1 MVVVDFSQ
9 DWMSFVVLALM
20 LFALTYIYRNSSKDT
35 IKETENLGR
44 LDQFDKR
51 DFVIGYVPSTPAVQ
65 EIMQKV
71 NESMKNIGL
80 TVQEFLDE
88 EQILQNT
95 SGSAEVGVIF
105 DSKFQYTIRYKAN
118 NVPNPSDLRDVGTCR
133 DHRMPCRP
141 SLYWKNGFL
150 LLQASIDAAIVEL
163 TTNHS
168 VWDNMVSTVVV
179 QMKSATRT
187 RKFWAMGSL
196 VLFMC
201 ISYATLLYNM
211 MVTISNERKELREI
225 MRIMGLRDLAY
236 WLSWGLLYVVYFV
249 IIAPVMTLIVKIFV
263 FVESSYAVILLLFLF
278 YGISMISF
286 TFMLC
291 ALFPTPSHTVTAN
304 FFSMLIMSI
313 LSLLPLVKALPK
325 TLEILLCIFPPFAF
339 SLGIT
344 ESIHMENDFQ
354 GVFFSD
360 IVGDS
365 CHILT
370 SYIGLLLDFILYV
383 LLTLYFDKILADK
396 HGLKFGPLFFLC
408 PSYWSKGKMTTI
420 PLDTMDRDGTRL
432 EDHIEKVPVE
442 LSGKEAIRLNK
453 VKKIFRN
460 KKQMTEALRDLDLD
474 VYEGHITALLGH
486 SGAGKTTLL
495 NILSGMSKASAGS
508 VSVYNHQLSNPH
520 DLEEMQKIIG
530 FCPQFDVKFDFLTVR
545 ENLETFSRIKG
556 IAPREVTSEE
566 DTEASKLSGGQ
577 SRRLTLAIALL
588 GNPEVLLLDEPTS
601 GLDPFSRHQVWSTLQ
616 ERKAN
621 RVTLFSTQFMDEAD
635 ILADRKVVLSR
646 GMVKCV
652 GSSWFLKRKWGIG
665 YHLRMQ
671 VSPSCNLDAITS
683 LIQEHISSA
692 KLSAQNVEDLTF
704 TLPFDKMDSFPDL
717 FSHLDEHVGTDIVSY
732 GVSIT
737 TLDDVFLKLEGEE
750 IEKGDYGV
758 FAREQSEDESRELSL
773 EVEDSDLLLSDS
785 GTITVHGLALWRQQ
799 VLTVARIRFLKLK
812 RAMINIRSIV
822 LLLAVFIACLLY
834 FTTTTSKRW
843 YNWKLTPDLYFRG
856 PRHREHKYYT
866 SLLVH
871 NNTGSSIEEFVNGIK
886 AQDISVKVRN
896 GLYDRNTTGYNGAI
910 ELSLQNQSY
919 SFTIIGNPQI
929 QNSLPVL
936 MNIISNAFLKSFGS
950 TQDIEIWNTPVYP
963 EDSDRFTYSL
973 FFVSLL
979 YMALGSGIVPYFAMS
994 SVQDYE
1000 IKARSQLRLA
1010 GLFPSAYWC
1019 GQALVDVALYWLLLF
1034 MMVAILFALNSSI
1047 VLSFTHIALLIVDIL
1062 GFGAAMVLFV
1072 YVITFLL
1079 VRNKK
1084 GMCNSDHWSANF
1096 ILISIL
1102 PLLVEVLLRS
1112 SVMLY
1117 IFLLILLP
1125 PSNFLAFLVHLCK
1138 ANHIIDFEPRTGIFT
1153 NLTIPYIQIIML
1165 WIVLGYLEK
1174 KYGAGCLKMDPI
1186 FKFDERKYMVKKNP
1200 EELKGGDV
1208 DVLAEKQK
1216 VQRLK
1221 TTTNKEEQ
1229 PAILVDSLRQEYEV
1243 KSRNVFKKNSV
1254 KHVGARNVSFFVKKG
1269 EILGLLGPN
1278 GAGKTTCIMMLA
1290 GELEPTAGE
1299 VVLCSAADISSAPLG
1314 YCPQSSPLW
1323 PKLTVSEHLESY
1335 AAVSGMKKDD
1345 VEKSIKRVSE
1355 ALELKEHLNKPV
1367 EKFMLGNPTIALL
1380 DEPSSGLDPK
1390 GQQRLW
1396 RALRAAFRSKER
1408 GAILT
1413 THYMEEAE
1421 AVCDRVAIMVSGK
1434 LRCIGSIQQLKSKFG
1449 KGYLLEMKVK
1459 DSQRVE
1465 EIHQEIRRIFPQADR
1480 QDRFSSLL
1488 CYKIP
1493 MDNVQSLSQAFSQLE
1508 EAKRVHGIEEY
1519 SFSQP
1524 TLEQVLPVHQFS
1536 IVMDGYHN
1544 MPWYGCSLE
1553 LAVISC
1559 LHFSSLLLGYLGLA
1573 LSSASATY
1581 ITQTVYVKNTKKYIF
1596 LISLGGS
1603 AHPSKHG
1610 LLTPS
1615 GKEAA
1620 AITVCPDPQHSFL
1633 VYFLESP
1640 EHVP

>member
-1 MVVVDFSQ
+1 MSGETRRNTSLWLHTFALLKKNLLLQWRKKWQTAQ
-9 DWMSFVVLALM
+9 DWMNFVALVLM
-20 LFALTYIYRNSSKDT
+20 LFALTYIYRNSSKDK
-35 IKETENLGR
+35 IKETEDLGR

-71 NESMKNIGL
+71 NESMKNIGH
-80 TVQEFLDE
+80 TVQEFLDK
-88 EQILQNT
+88 EQMLQNT
-95 SGSAEVGVIF
+95 SRSADVGVIF

-118 NVPNPSDLRDVGTCR
+118 TRDLRDVGTCR
-133 DHRMPCRP
+133 DDRMPCLS
-141 SLYWKNGFL
+141 SLYWKNRFL
-150 LLQASIDAAIVEL
+150 FLQASIDAAIVEL

-168 VWDNMVSTVVV
+168 VRANLISTVVV

-187 RKFWAMGSL
+187 RKILAMGSL
-196 VLFMC
+196 ILAMC
-201 ISYATLLYNM
+201 MSYAILLYNM
-211 MVTISNERKELREI
+211 MVTISKERKELREI
-225 MRIMGLRDLAY
+225 MRMMGLRDLAY

-278 YGISMISF
+278 YGMSMISF

-291 ALFPTPSHTVTAN
+291 ALFRTPSHTVTAD
-304 FFSMLIMSI
+304 FFPMLIMGI
-313 LSLLPLVKALPK
+313 LSLLPLVKVLPK
-325 TLEILLCIFPPFAF
+325 ALEIFLCIFPPFAF

-360 IVGDS
+360 ITGDA

-370 SYIGLLLDFILYV
+370 SYIGLLLDSVLYI
-383 LLTLYFDKILADK
+383 LLTLYFDKIIADK
-396 HGLKFGPLFFLC
+396 HGLKFGPLFLLC

-420 PLDTMDRDGTRL
+420 PLDTMDRDRSGA

-442 LSGKEAIRLNK
+442 LLGKEAIRLNK
-453 VKKIFRN
+453 VKKIFGSKN
-460 KKQMTEALRDLDLD
+460 QMTEALRDLNLD

-495 NILSGMSKASAGS
+495 NILGGMSKVSTGS
-508 VSVYNHQLSNPH
+508 VSVYNHQLSSPH
-520 DLEEMQKIIG
+520 DLEEMQKKIG

-545 ENLETFSRIKG
+545 ENLEIFSRIKG
-556 IAPREVTSEE
+556 VAAREVTSEVRKVISDLDLNNIE
-566 DTEASKLSGGQ
+566 DTKASKLSGGQ
-577 SRRLTLAIALL
+577 RRRLTLAIALL

-621 RVTLFSTQFMDEAD
+621 RVILFSTQFMDEAD

-683 LIQEHISSA
+683 LVQEHVSSA
-692 KLSAQNVEDLTF
+692 KISAQNVEALTF
-704 TLPFDKMDSFPDL
+704 TLPFDKMDSFPAL
-717 FSHLDEHVGTDIVSY
+717 FSHLDEHMGADIVSY

-737 TLDDVFLKLEGEE
+737 TLDDVFLKLEGEEE

-758 FAREQSEDESRELSL
+758 FAREQSEDESRELSS
-773 EVEDSDLLLSDS
+773 EVEDSDLLLLDS

-799 VLTVARIRFLKLK
+799 VLTVAWIRFLKLK
-812 RAMINIRSIV
+812 RAMISIRSIV
-822 LLLAVFIACLLY
+822 LLLAVFIASILY
-834 FTTTTSKRW
+834 FTTITSKRW
-843 YNWKLTPDLYFRG
+843 YNWKITPHLYFRG
-856 PRHREHKYYT
+856 MRHREHKYYT

-871 NNTGSSIEEFVNGIK
+871 NNTGASIEDVVNGIK
-886 AQDISVKVRN
+886 AQDISVKVRD
-896 GLYDRNTTGYNGAI
+896 GPYDRNTTGYNGAL

-950 TQDIEIWNTPVYP
+950 TEDIEIWNTPVYP
-963 EDSDRFTYSL
+963 DSDRFTYSL

-979 YMALGSGIVPYFAMS
+979 YMAFGSGFVPYFAMS

-1034 MMVAILFALNSSI
+1034 VMVAILFAMNSSI
-1047 VLSFTHIALLIVDIL
+1047 VLSVKHIVLLIVDVL

-1079 VRNKK
+1079 VRKKK
-1084 GMCNSDHWSANF
+1084 GMCSSDHWSATF

-1102 PLLVEVLLRS
+1102 PLLVEVFLRS

-1117 IFLLILLP
+1117 IFLLTLLP

-1138 ANHIIDFEPRTGIFT
+1138 TNHIIDYESRTGIFT
-1153 NLTIPYIQIIML
+1153 NLTIPYLQIIML

-1200 EELKGGDV
+1200 EELRGADV

-1221 TTTNKEEQ
+1221 TTTNKEEK

-1254 KHVGARNVSFFVKKG
+1254 KQVGARNVSFFVKKG
-1269 EILGLLGPN
+1269 EVLGLLGPN
-1278 GAGKTTCIMMLA
+1278 GAGKTTCILMLA

-1314 YCPQSSPLW
+1314 YCPQSTPLW

-1345 VEKSIKRVSE
+1345 VEKAIKRVSE

-1367 EKFMLGNPTIALL
+1367 EKLPVGVSRKVCFAISMLGNPTIALL
-1380 DEPSSGLDPK
+1380 DEPSTGLDPK

-1396 RALRAAFRSKER
+1396 RALRAAFRNKDR

-1459 DSQRVE
+1459 DSQQVD
-1465 EIHQEIRRIFPQADR
+1465 EIHQEISRIFPQADR

-1508 EAKRVHGIEEY
+1508 EAKRIHDIEEY

-1524 TLEQVLPVHQFS
+1524 TLEQVF
-1536 IVMDGYHN
+1536 
-1544 MPWYGCSLE
+1544 LE
-1553 LAVISC
+1553 LAKQQNEQCSQDIV
-1559 LHFSSLLLGYLGLA
+1559 L
-1573 LSSASATY
+1573 
-1581 ITQTVYVKNTKKYIF
+1581 TQRNMTTENV
-1596 LISLGGS
+1596 
-1603 AHPSKHG
+1603 
-1610 LLTPS
+1610 
-1615 GKEAA
+1615 
-1620 AITVCPDPQHSFL
+1620 
-1633 VYFLESP
+1633 
-1640 EHVP
+1640 